1 MSVYG
6 KFDLPNPVRENEVN
20 YPLSCYGVGK
30 LASEKLFKGF
40 KKNITSL
47 SIRCLMFMGLVKI

>member
-30 LASEKLFKGF
+30 LASENYLKVL
-40 KKNITSL
+40 KKYYIL